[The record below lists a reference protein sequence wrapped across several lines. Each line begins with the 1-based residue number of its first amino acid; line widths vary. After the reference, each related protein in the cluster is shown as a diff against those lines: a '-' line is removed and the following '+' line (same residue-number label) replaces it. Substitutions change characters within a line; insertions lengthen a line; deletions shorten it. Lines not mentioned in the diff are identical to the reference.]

1 MQSQIMYYATK
12 KIETEHYHLQQVF
25 RKKKERKN
33 VSLHFSVIFKLVVLK
48 NSTKEW
54 QNSTLTT
61 GKSFHSAI
69 AVYATT
75 YLFIFSTNMQ
85 S

>member
-1 MQSQIMYYATK
+1 MQSQIM
-12 KIETEHYHLQQVF
+12 LQRKLKRNTTICSKF
-25 RKKKERKN
+25 SEKKKERKN